1 MIRRI
6 ENARLLGSDALI
18 DVDIAADGAIA
29 ALGAVAGAGA
39 AAGAGAGAAAGAGAG
54 AAPGTV
60 GDTINAAGRIVTSG
74 LWDEH
79 VHFGQWAQQAARL
92 DCGDLTN
99 PEAVLARVQGA
110 LDGGATEVIAV
121 RVRGSAWGDTLTR
134 ERLDAVSGTVPLVL
148 IGIDLHGAW
157 LNTPALRQYGQDP
170 AGSSHVVEDDCFALV
185 RELDR
190 ISDSDLDA
198 RVGVAARAAAARGV
212 VGIVD
217 FEMRWGIED
226 WVRRERSGFDVLRVE
241 SAVYPQ
247 YLERAVAAGHRSGDP
262 LGDGGRLSVGPL
274 KVITDGSLG
283 THTAWCCDPYPGG
296 DHGRSLVSPD
306 DLTMLLRR
314 ALDTGFVPAVHAI
327 GDRAGQAALDA
338 FAAVGIGGRIEHAQL
353 LRPEDLS
360 RFARLGVEAS
370 VQPEH
375 LLDDREAIARLW
387 PGRAERAFPFASLLR
402 AGARLRFGS
411 DAPVAPLDPWR
422 AIAAAVHRSLAGEAS
437 WVPTERMSVEQALA
451 ASMRGG
457 VRPAVGDVADLIL
470 LEQDPRSLG
479 PAELASVEVSATLL
493 GGRLTHVAA
502 GVR

>member
-6 ENARLLGSDALI
+6 ENARLLGLDAPININI
-18 DVDIAADGAIA
+18 DIDADGTIA
-29 ALGAVAGAGA
+29 ALGAGA
-39 AAGAGAGAAAGAGAG
+39 ADGE
-54 AAPGTV
+54 V
-60 GDTINAAGRIVTSG
+60 GETIDAAGRIVTSG

-79 VHFGQWAQQAARL
+79 VHFGQWAQQASRL
-92 DCGDLTN
+92 DCGDLTD
-99 PEAVLARVQGA
+99 PDAVLARVQGA

-121 RVRGSAWGDTLTR
+121 RVRGSAWGETLTR
-134 ERLDAVSGTVPLVL
+134 ERLDMVSGTVPVVL

-170 AGSSHVVEDDCFALV
+170 AGSSHVIEDACFALV

-190 ISDSDLDA
+190 ISDVELDR
-198 RVGVAARAAAARGV
+198 RVSAAADRAAARGV

-217 FEMRWGIED
+217 FEMRWGIAD
-226 WVRRERSGFDVLRVE
+226 WERRARSGFTTLRVE
-241 SAVYPQ
+241 SAIYPQ
-247 YLERAVAAGHRSGDP
+247 YLDRAIAAAHRTGDALSSGG
-262 LGDGGRLSVGPL
+262 LARVGPL

-296 DHGRSLVSPD
+296 DHGRSLVGPD
-306 DLTMLLRR
+306 ELVSLLRR
-314 ALDTGFVPAVHAI
+314 AHEAGISAAVHAI
-327 GDRAGQAALDA
+327 GDRAGEVALDA
-338 FAAVGIGGRIEHAQL
+338 FEAAGIGGRIEHAQL
-353 LRPEDLS
+353 LRQADIA

-375 LLDDREAIARLW
+375 LIDDREAIARLW

-422 AIAAAVHRSLAGEAS
+422 AIAAAVHRSLPGEEP
-437 WVPTERMSVEQALA
+437 WVPSERLSVEQALA
-451 ASMRGG
+451 ASMRGSL
-457 VRPAVGDVADLIL
+457 RPAVGDRADLIL
-470 LEQDPRSLG
+470 LEEDPAGLS
-479 PAELASVEVSATLL
+479 PAALATPEISATLV

-502 GVR
+502 GVG